1 MIATRIR
8 PIENQGE
15 LGVPTGLTRLIRHE
29 ILLRYIRHIGGL
41 IVLGQEVIIGLVFGR
56 PNLFGNRE
64 PPFFR
69 IVERGVDIKNDSAK
83 RMNPVAYDFSDSKT
97 SLSHILSFP
106 LVSLDCPLSLAPS
119 SKSFHGKSGQDHAEI
134 PPGSRKANPRLR
146 NLASVPPLDFAYCS
160 TKEIPMN
167 RKSIVLLL
175 LIALLPAL
183 ACAPRA
189 MRGGAGTDNPNMDQ
203 PAMST
208 TLDRTDI
215 EYLVSNN
222 LDALYDSRF
231 WKTDVSGSSQRP
243 VFAIWPI
250 ENATSEHLEDQML
263 TLLSS
268 IETSLVNSGLVQ
280 VVARSRQSELAR
292 EIGIQQGDI
301 YDASRAARLGKQ
313 LGAKYFVTGKLTAVD
328 ERIQKTRRLQYTLFI
343 QIIQI
348 ETGIVEFQNETM
360 RSKAL
365 KG

>member
-1 MIATRIR
+1 
-8 PIENQGE
+8 
-15 LGVPTGLTRLIRHE
+15 
-29 ILLRYIRHIGGL
+29 
-41 IVLGQEVIIGLVFGR
+41 
-56 PNLFGNRE
+56 
-64 PPFFR
+64 
-69 IVERGVDIKNDSAK
+69 
-83 RMNPVAYDFSDSKT
+83 
-97 SLSHILSFP
+97 
-106 LVSLDCPLSLAPS
+106 
-119 SKSFHGKSGQDHAEI
+119 
-134 PPGSRKANPRLR
+134 
-146 NLASVPPLDFAYCS
+146 
-160 TKEIPMN
+160 MN

-175 LIALLPAL
+175 LVALLPAL

-189 MRGGAGTDNPNMDQ
+189 MRGGAGTENPDMDQ

-215 EYLVSNN
+215 EYLVSSN

-231 WKTDVSGSSQRP
+231 WKTDVSVSSQRP

-292 EIGIQQGDI
+292 EIGIQQGDV
-301 YDASRAARLGKQ
+301 YDASKATRLGKQ